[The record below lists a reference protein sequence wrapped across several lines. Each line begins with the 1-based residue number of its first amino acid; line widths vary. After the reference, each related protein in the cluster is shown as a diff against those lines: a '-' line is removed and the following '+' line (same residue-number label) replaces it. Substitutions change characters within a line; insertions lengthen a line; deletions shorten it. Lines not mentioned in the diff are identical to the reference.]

1 MHVSHIRLLI
11 VLLMLTL
18 SANVKASALPAVTG
32 VSPAAGP
39 SGTSVTI
46 TDIGFSKATA
56 VRFGSVSATSFSVKS
71 ATRIISV
78 TPGD

>member
-1 MHVSHIRLLI
+1 MHVSHIPLI
-11 VLLMLTL
+11 ALLMLTL

-46 TDIGFSKATA
+46 TGTGFSKATA

-71 ATRIISV
+71 ATRIIAV
-78 TPGD
+78 TPDD